1 MRSGVG
7 SRVGLGCLEKGVQIQ
22 NDHPSQTCTPNQ
34 SQYSTARLRPK
45 GPSSL
50 DLADIEKIRQ
60 LEALW
65 ELENLSY
72 RVMAFADRAI
82 ENNRNPWCRSAN
94 RNVSRGANYHGVLAH
109 YNIECQVGTDS
120 EFQSSR
126 PHAVVG
132 EEKLPHVFG
141 VGKKELLYSFPSPLQ
156 CFSRALTAIALALSD
171 AAYHATRPTIH
182 MIN

>member
-1 MRSGVG
+1 MTFKFGHG
-7 SRVGLGCLEKGVQIQ
+7 GHLE
-22 NDHPSQTCTPNQ
+22 DSFT
-34 SQYSTARLRPK
+34 
-45 GPSSL
+45 
-50 DLADIEKIRQ
+50 
-60 LEALW
+60 EALL

-72 RVMAFADRAI
+72 SVMAFTDRAI
-82 ENNRNPWCRSAN
+82 ENNRNAWCR
-94 RNVSRGANYHGVLAH
+94 RANYHGVLAH

-171 AAYHATRPTIH
+171 VAYHATRPTIH